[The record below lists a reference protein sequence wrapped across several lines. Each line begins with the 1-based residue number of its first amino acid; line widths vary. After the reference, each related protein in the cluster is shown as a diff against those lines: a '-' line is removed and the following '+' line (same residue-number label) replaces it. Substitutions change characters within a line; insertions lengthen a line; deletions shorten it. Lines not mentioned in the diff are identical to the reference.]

1 MDTERINVIAVKER
15 ATGNES
21 VGTEWVETKSFP
33 KGTSVEKILEWAGE
47 YKGRLMISWDE

>member
-1 MDTERINVIAVKER
+1 METERINVIAVKER
-15 ATGNES
+15 ASGNES

-33 KGTSVEKILEWAGE
+33 KDTPIEKILAWAGD